1 MRCLLAAAILLA
13 ALPAPA
19 RTLVVRPGQS
29 IRAALARA
37 APGDRIE
44 VLPGTYREG
53 ARGDLNALTIT
64 RGGVELV
71 GLSRPG
77 HPVVLENAGAQ
88 SYGIW
93 MSPANSAGPGPQ
105 ADDEHPPCGLDGQTL
120 RGFSLRGFTVRG
132 FAVHGVHLAC
142 VDGFS
147 ILDNRS
153 EDNLVY
159 GLFPI
164 VSRNG
169 VMAGNVVTGT
179 TLDAGIYVGQSDNV
193 LITGNVVHGNL
204 LGIEIE
210 NSRGCSAVANEAYGN
225 SFGIFV
231 DILPFLE
238 RTTQERAFLAF
249 NSVHDN
255 NRANTADPED
265 LLGVLPA
272 GIGILIAG
280 GRSTTVLAN
289 DVRGNGFTGIA
300 VTSLC
305 LGITLQGGACGDL
318 GIETDPVDDRIV
330 ANRVT
335 GNGKTPQAVPFFDA
349 IRADL
354 IWDGSGTGNCWSA
367 NRFATS
373 TPPQLPA
380 CR

>member
-1 MRCLLAAAILLA
+1 MRSLFAAAVLLA

-19 RTLVVRPGQS
+19 RTLVVRSGQS

-37 APGDRIE
+37 SAGDRIE
-44 VLPGTYREG
+44 VQPGTYREG
-53 ARGDLNALTIT
+53 SPDDLNALTIT
-64 RGGVELV
+64 RGGIELV

-93 MSPANSAGPGPQ
+93 TSPANSAGPAPQ

-120 RGFSLRGFTVRG
+120 RGFTLRGFTVRG
-132 FAVHGVHLAC
+132 FAIHGVHLAC
-142 VDGFS
+142 VDGFA
-147 ILDNRS
+147 IVDNRS

-179 TLDAGIYVGQSDNV
+179 SLDAGIYVGQSDNV

-210 NSRGCSAVANEAYGN
+210 NSRGCSAVANEAFGN

-238 RTTQERAFLAF
+238 RNTQERAFVAF

-255 NRANTADPED
+255 NRANSADPED

-272 GIGILIAG
+272 GIGILVAG

-289 DVRGNGFTGIA
+289 DVRRNEFTGIA

-305 LGITLQGGACGDL
+305 LGITLQGGDCGGL
-318 GIETDPVDDRIV
+318 GIETDPVDDRI
-330 ANRVT
+330 AGNRVT
-335 GNGKTPQAVPFFDA
+335 GNGTVPQANPFFDA

-354 IWDGSGTGNCWSA
+354 VWDGSGSGNCWSA
-367 NRFATS
+367 NQFGTS
-373 TPPQLPA
+373 VPPQLPG